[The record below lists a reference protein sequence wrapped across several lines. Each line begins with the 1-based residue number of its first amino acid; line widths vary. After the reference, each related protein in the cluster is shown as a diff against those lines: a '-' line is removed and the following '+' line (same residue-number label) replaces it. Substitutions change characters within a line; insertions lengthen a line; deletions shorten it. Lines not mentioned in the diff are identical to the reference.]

1 MSGDLLSVS
10 AALNRILENTSLLAE
25 EHLSL
30 ELAFGRTLSRELAAR
45 RTQPPVD
52 VAAMDG
58 YALSTDDLPNPNG
71 FRLIGESAAGRAY
84 PKALQHGEI
93 VRIFTGA
100 PVPPG
105 ADAVLMQENA
115 RIDESG
121 AIHPTS
127 SVLIGENIR
136 SKGIDFS
143 EGCTALLAGRRLGAA
158 ELMLA
163 AAMNHATLPVARQPK
178 IAIMASGDELTLPG
192 KEPGPSQIIACNSYA
207 VSALARMAGANVI
220 DLGVFCDNLED
231 LEIGIERAKE
241 LKADVLV
248 TIGGASVGDHDLLR
262 PALANKGMT
271 LDFWRI
277 AMRPGKPL
285 IHGALGD
292 MRILGLPG
300 NPVASYVCSLVFLM
314 PLIRALQGDP
324 EAAADQTEPAIAGT
338 NLSSNKARRDYMR
351 ASLSRNEAG
360 ALVATPHPRQD
371 SSLITELAQSQ
382 ALIVREAGAN
392 AVAAGAPCQIW
403 RLPM

>member
-1 MSGDLLSVS
+1 
-10 AALNRILENTSLLAE
+10 
-25 EHLSL
+25 
-30 ELAFGRTLSRELAAR
+30 
-45 RTQPPVD
+45 
-52 VAAMDG
+52 
-58 YALSTDDLPNPNG
+58 
-71 FRLIGESAAGRAY
+71 
-84 PKALQHGEI
+84 
-93 VRIFTGA
+93 
-100 PVPPG
+100 
-105 ADAVLMQENA
+105 MQENA

-207 VSALARMAGANVI
+207 VGVLARMAGANVI
-220 DLGVFCDNLED
+220 DLGVFCDNLKD

-382 ALIVREAGAN
+382 ALIVREAGAD